1 MFDNSKILITGATG
15 SWGQCLVKTLL
26 NQYDVDSIICFSRNE
41 LSQVKMRRE
50 ISSTKLL
57 WTIGDVRDCNAVE
70 KAMCGVDYVFNLAA
84 LKHVPVCEENVQEAI
99 KTNIDGALNIA
110 NSAIKC
116 GVKKVINVSSDKAVE
131 PINLYG
137 MTKAVAEKIFL
148 SSCNNTTRFVCI
160 RGGNVTGSSGSVIP
174 LFIDRIKS
182 GQNIEITDTN
192 MTRFFLS
199 QQQAINLLLYAAIN
213 GYGGEIFVMNMPAC
227 HIVELADILMNRYGK
242 TEVIVTGI
250 RPGEKLD
257 ETLVAKSEAMNAFVY
272 NEDYYLIIPTSSDIK
287 IKEKYKHLSNFTH
300 ESFTSRS
307 RPMNAEKIKTM
318 LLESNFI

>member
-1 MFDNSKILITGATG
+1 
-15 SWGQCLVKTLL
+15 
-26 NQYDVDSIICFSRNE
+26 
-41 LSQVKMRRE
+41 
-50 ISSTKLL
+50 
-57 WTIGDVRDCNAVE
+57 
-70 KAMCGVDYVFNLAA
+70 
-84 LKHVPVCEENVQEAI
+84 
-99 KTNIDGALNIA
+99 LNIA

-116 GVKKVINVSSDKAVE
+116 SVKKVINVSSDKAVE

-137 MTKAVAEKIFL
+137 MTKAVAEKVFL
-148 SSCNNTTRFVCI
+148 SSNNAVTRFVCI

-174 LFIDRIKS
+174 LFIDKIKS

-227 HIVELADILMNRYGK
+227 HIVDLADILMERYGK
-242 TEVIVTGI
+242 TEMIVTGI

-287 IKEKYKHLSNFTH
+287 IKEKYNHLSNFTH